1 LEVFV
6 MKKLWIAFMVLAFAA
21 SSIPASA
28 GQHGN
33 RQGGQMDA
41 ERRAKMQERLGLTE
55 EQMSRMRDIRNNGGS
70 REDMRAVLTDEQ
82 RSMIEEHRRN
92 REARGDHEGR
102 NRPPARHAAPES
114 SSDG

>member
-1 LEVFV
+1 L
-6 MKKLWIAFMVLAFAA
+6 VLALAA
-21 SSIPASA
+21 FTIHSSA

-55 EQMSRMRDIRNNGGS
+55 EQMSQMREIRENGGS
-70 REDMRAVLTDEQ
+70 RVDMRAVLTDEQ

-92 REARGDHEGR
+92 RQARGGQGEGR
-102 NRPPARHAAPES
+102 NGPPPRQGAPDSAE
-114 SSDG
+114 DG